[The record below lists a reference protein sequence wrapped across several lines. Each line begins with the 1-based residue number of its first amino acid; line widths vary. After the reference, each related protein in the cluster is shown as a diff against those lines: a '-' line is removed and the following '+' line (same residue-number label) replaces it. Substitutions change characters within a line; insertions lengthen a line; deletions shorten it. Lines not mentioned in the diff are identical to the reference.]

1 MKKLKTHY
9 VCQECGKTS
18 LKEMGRCTVCGA
30 WNSYEE
36 EAVAPSSSR
45 SSAKGRAAAPS
56 ASKPIPLLEA
66 PTESERRL
74 LTGIG
79 EFDRVLGG
87 GLVPG
92 SGVLIGGEPG
102 VGKSTLLM
110 QAASALADSTG
121 AVLYTS
127 GEESVAQLKRRA
139 DRIGLQSKRLYLLA
153 ETDVDA
159 ILHQADQMNP
169 AALIVDSI
177 QTAARSAFESAPG
190 SVTQA
195 RESASAFLRHAKGA
209 STALLMT
216 GHVTKEGAFAGP
228 KMLEHMVDAALNFE
242 GENNAAYRIV
252 RAVKNRFGSTNEIG
266 VFEMRA
272 DGLFPVENPSALFM
286 NQRSKGEEGSAVACV
301 MNGSRPIFIEAQ
313 ALAVRRNHGNYA
325 PFRVAGGINKDRVSL
340 LIAILEKRGGIQ
352 IHNSNVFVN
361 VTGGLRVNETG
372 ADLAALMALASSCL
386 GKPVPSDTAFIGE
399 AGLGGEIRAVGRA
412 SQRFAEAARLGFKR
426 VVASKRMAEG
436 AVVPPRLEF
445 VGVSNLRE
453 ALSQTF

>member
-18 LKEMGRCTVCGA
+18 LKDMGRCPVCGA

-36 EAVAPSSSR
+36 EPVAPSSSR
-45 SSAKGRAAAPS
+45 SSAKGRASAQS

-74 LTGIG
+74 RTGIG

-139 DRIGLQSKRLYLLA
+139 DRIGIQSKRLYLLA

-159 ILHQADQMNP
+159 ILHQTDQMNP

-190 SVTQA
+190 ERDAGAGERVRLFAPCQGRFNRA
-195 RESASAFLRHAKGA
+195 AHDGACYKRGRLRRSEDAGA
-209 STALLMT
+209 Y
-216 GHVTKEGAFAGP
+216 GG
-228 KMLEHMVDAALNFE
+228 
-242 GENNAAYRIV
+242 R
-252 RAVKNRFGSTNEIG
+252 R
-266 VFEMRA
+266 
-272 DGLFPVENPSALFM
+272 ALF
-286 NQRSKGEEGSAVACV
+286 
-301 MNGSRPIFIEAQ
+301 
-313 ALAVRRNHGNYA
+313 
-325 PFRVAGGINKDRVSL
+325 
-340 LIAILEKRGGIQ
+340 
-352 IHNSNVFVN
+352 
-361 VTGGLRVNETG
+361 
-372 ADLAALMALASSCL
+372 
-386 GKPVPSDTAFIGE
+386 
-399 AGLGGEIRAVGRA
+399 
-412 SQRFAEAARLGFKR
+412 
-426 VVASKRMAEG
+426 
-436 AVVPPRLEF
+436 
-445 VGVSNLRE
+445 
-453 ALSQTF
+453 